1 MNVSYWISKRL
12 RLAGDFRKPS
22 AGIIVA
28 ITGIALAVIVMEF
41 TLAIVLG
48 FKNGIR
54 NRLAGFEAQITISA
68 PYLENGLQDASITLS
83 PKLERIIA
91 ENLTGDYTQRQVIRQ
106 PGILKTNNDFQ
117 GVIFI
122 AQEGHDNFKF
132 EKSNIVEGAWPD
144 FSSDTCRSQ
153 IVISKPMAQA
163 LNLGIGDKLYSTFI
177 IDESVRLRRHKIAA
191 LYQSNFGE
199 YDMTAVYASP
209 IELRGILGLDSL
221 ESKTLEIR
229 GLDFNDLSIDA
240 QSLQDA
246 LIRAVATGDLN
257 NYYPVSSVEQTGA
270 MYFNWLA
277 LLDTNVVVIF
287 ILMLCVSGFTLISC
301 LFILILERVKTIG
314 ILRSFGAKKSM
325 VRRIFIYMAMRVV
338 IIGLIIG
345 NLIGI
350 PLLLLQLHYHIVP
363 LNPEMY
369 YLDTVPVEINIWY
382 LVALNIGVVA
392 SAWLILVLPSHLA
405 SAIDPAKTVN
415 YD

>member
-1 MNVSYWISKRL
+1 
-12 RLAGDFRKPS
+12 
-22 AGIIVA
+22 
-28 ITGIALAVIVMEF
+28 
-41 TLAIVLG
+41 
-48 FKNGIR
+48 
-54 NRLAGFEAQITISA
+54 
-68 PYLENGLQDASITLS
+68 
-83 PKLERIIA
+83 
-91 ENLTGDYTQRQVIRQ
+91 
-106 PGILKTNNDFQ
+106 
-117 GVIFI
+117 
-122 AQEGHDNFKF
+122 
-132 EKSNIVEGAWPD
+132 
-144 FSSDTCRSQ
+144 
-153 IVISKPMAQA
+153 
-163 LNLGIGDKLYSTFI
+163 
-177 IDESVRLRRHKIAA
+177 
-191 LYQSNFGE
+191 
-199 YDMTAVYASP
+199 
-209 IELRGILGLDSL
+209 
-221 ESKTLEIR
+221 
-229 GLDFNDLSIDA
+229 
-240 QSLQDA
+240 
-246 LIRAVATGDLN
+246 
-257 NYYPVSSVEQTGA
+257 